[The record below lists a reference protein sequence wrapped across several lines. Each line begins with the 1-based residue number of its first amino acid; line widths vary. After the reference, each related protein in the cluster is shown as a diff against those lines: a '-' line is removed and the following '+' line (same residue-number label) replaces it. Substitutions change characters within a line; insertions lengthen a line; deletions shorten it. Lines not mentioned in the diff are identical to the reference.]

1 MKNLKKVLALVLAFA
16 CAFTMFAGAAFTDVA
31 DIEQAEAVE
40 MLSALGVI
48 NGYTDGSFKPNDT
61 ISRAEAAKMIY
72 TIRNGG
78 NDDASAFEGKSVFT
92 DVYAGHWAEGYINFC
107 YTNGILNGKGNSK
120 FAPDDKVTGT
130 ELAKMLLICMGY
142 QADKSGLTGTGYTQR
157 TNALASQNGLYDDVT
172 ASVTAAMPRQFAAQ
186 IMYNALNADTVIWST
201 DSNSYEKT
209 KVESLE
215 WKDAPDG
222 SNGSGSWV
230 TVTKNETMGKKW
242 MKLDTLEGGIV
253 TGVVKEDGKD
263 TFRVE
268 TTAGDY
274 TKVAVDYSDLMGQ
287 KVNVM
292 VKDNKADQV
301 YGVYADDDSKVLAT
315 GTVGQLE
322 KVAGATKT
330 KLNGTEYKLDLDN
343 NKTSA
348 NMGVLCPNTGKVS
361 DPAQLSVATLEGYNT
376 VATVAGTVK
385 LVDNNGNGKADMVV
399 YVPEKVSQ
407 LTYVGT
413 KSITGNN
420 GMGSMDLDD
429 VVIYDGYAK
438 DDWTTYTANTYT
450 VSGDTVINKIDV
462 VTAKVDAIK
471 TGEARVDGTWY
482 KIAADQKGDT
492 IDAGN
497 TYALAIVG
505 NYIVNAD
512 ETEASSSDVLF
523 VADYAAPKNGFQSSS
538 TTQEVKAYFLDG
550 SSKTITVEKAQL
562 GVENSLT
569 DITTN
574 HQFKSTDLNKLYSFS
589 EKSNGNYELTLLS
602 STNKAGYEN
611 IGSIA
616 SGSDGVDAKQKIAG
630 KSVADEAVVFVA
642 YGAGGVAKAD
652 VKVISGKTVN
662 GWNSAYGDQGVMYAT
677 KKSNGIEYVTV
688 AAITDSTTYAGI
700 GSDYL
705 YGYMTSNSYKTSKD
719 GDTVTAYEFWN
730 GTEQVT
736 RYLDGTANLSQQKKA
751 GDLLIYTVDEGEF
764 INVEAASDVKV
775 AAVAITGLQYKSEGD
790 VAFVDKDGYYGTYSM
805 DEDCVYIAMNSDKQ
819 EGMEGSSLEQ
829 IVTAEET
836 TPAGT
841 YYANA
846 YMVYNVSDKSIVAI
860 IYDADN
866 NRLHDVTAGRVLT
879 ATKTTPVA

>member
-16 CAFTMFAGAAFTDVA
+16 CAFTMFAGAAFTDAA
-31 DIEQAEAVE
+31 DIEQTEAVE

-78 NDDASAFEGKSVFT
+78 NDDATAFEGKSVFT

-107 YTNGILNGKGNSK
+107 YTNGIINGKGNSK

-186 IMYNALNADTVIWST
+186 IMYNALNADTVTWST

-209 KVESLE
+209 KVETLV
-215 WKDAPDG
+215 WKDAPNG
-222 SNGSGSWV
+222 NGSGSWV
-230 TVTKNETMGKKW
+230 TETKNETMGKKW

-301 YGVYADDDSKVLAT
+301 YGVYADEDSKVLAT
-315 GTVGQLE
+315 GTVGQLDT
-322 KVAGATKT
+322 VSGSKT
-330 KLNGTEYKLDLDN
+330 KLDGTEYKIEVNGKDVAS
-343 NKTSA
+343 SA
-348 NMGVLCPNTGKVS
+348 DMGVLCPNQGSVS
-361 DPAQLSVATLEGYNT
+361 DKATLNVKNLEDATKIAYSEK
-376 VATVAGTVK
+376 ATVAGTVK
-385 LVDNNGNGKADMVV
+385 LIDNNGNGKADMVV
-399 YVPEKVSQ
+399 YVPTLVSQ

-413 KSITGNN
+413 KSITGTNN
-420 GMGSMDLDD
+420 LGSKELGDIE
-429 VVIYDGYAK
+429 IYEGYAK
-438 DDWTTYTANTYT
+438 DDWATYTADTYT

-462 VTAKVDAIK
+462 VTAQVDAVK
-471 TGEARVDGTWY
+471 TGEARIDGTWY

-492 IDAGN
+492 IDAGS

-523 VADYAAPKNGFQSSS
+523 VADYATVDNSFTSSS
-538 TTQEVKAYFLDG
+538 TTQKVKAYFLDG

-562 GVENSLT
+562 GVETSLT
-569 DITTN
+569 DITTT
-574 HQFKSTDLNKLYSFS
+574 HKFADAHINKLYSFS
-589 EKSNGNYELTLLS
+589 EKSNGNYELTILS
-602 STNKAGYEN
+602 QANNKAGYEN
-611 IGSIA
+611 IGSIR
-616 SGSDGVDAKQKIAG
+616 SGSDGVDANQKIAN

-642 YGAGGVAKAD
+642 YGTNPNGTSKPD

-662 GWNSAYGDQGVMYAT
+662 GWNSAYGDEGVMYAT

-705 YGYMTSNSYKTSKD
+705 YGYMTSNSYKSSKD

-736 RYLDGTANLSQQKKA
+736 RFVDGTGATKKA
-751 GDLLIYTVDEGEF
+751 GEILIYTVDEGDF
-764 INVEAASDVKV
+764 INVEAATDVKIGT
-775 AAVAITGLQYKSEGD
+775 VAITGIQYKSEGD
-790 VAFVDKDGYYGTYSM
+790 VAFVAKDGHKDTYSM

-836 TPAGT
+836 TTAGT

-866 NRLHDVTAGRVLT
+866 NRLFDVNDNAVVTVR
-879 ATKTTPVA
+879 